1 MNDFFLFYKK
11 GSWHI
16 CINYQIVA
24 TSYSL
29 GLHPLSM
36 SKGDWFLSDKCI
48 ISFEFK
54 LSVEE
59 SGPFLLEDLGL
70 DFFSRKT
77 LSHVIQ
83 FINPNT
89 GEIEHSGAKEKYGK
103 RGKRYCF
110 LCDACISANNFV
122 SQHNKKHKVWEKHVK
137 HMETF

>member
-1 MNDFFLFYKK
+1 MNKGEWFFE
-11 GSWHI
+11 
-16 CINYQIVA
+16 
-24 TSYSL
+24 
-29 GLHPLSM
+29 
-36 SKGDWFLSDKCI
+36 DECI

-54 LSVEE
+54 LSAEE
-59 SGPFLLEDLGL
+59 NGPFLLEDLGV

-110 LCDACISANNFV
+110 ICNNCISANNFV
-122 SQHNKKHKVWEKHVK
+122 SQHSKKHKVCGKICKTYNDVLTVLMK
-137 HMETF
+137 L